1 MIDDHPPVGSVWTDN
16 DNDPSFAYTI
26 LILGNNIQGNTGMSR
41 VLVIYND
48 GIIRDAL
55 WSTRS
60 FDSAQDMY
68 TLIYSPEERE
78 ERGET

>member
-16 DNDPSFAYTI
+16 DNDPSFAFTI
-26 LILGNNIQGNTGMSR
+26 LILCNNIQSNTGMSR
-41 VLVIYND
+41 VLLFYSD
-48 GIIRDAL
+48 GIIRDTV
-55 WSTRS
+55 WSTSS